1 MTGVDEA
8 VNSLKQ
14 VVLELEQK
22 MQSRTVR
29 GVEQLQQTDELKTA
43 LSRQHELEEALLS
56 VTNSLDSII
65 GKLIDL
71 AEDCS
76 LAQVDVSV
84 NGQSYRIACEDG
96 QEDRLVDLAAMVD
109 EKVIEL
115 VNQIGQVGSNRLLVM
130 AALIIA
136 DELVD
141 LKNEVGSSRELE
153 DKIKQEDMVLTLQ
166 EITKR
171 IENIADEVE
180 QA

>member
-1 MTGVDEA
+1 
-8 VNSLKQ
+8 
-14 VVLELEQK
+14 
-22 MQSRTVR
+22 
-29 GVEQLQQTDELKTA
+29 
-43 LSRQHELEEALLS
+43 
-56 VTNSLDSII
+56 
-65 GKLIDL
+65 
-71 AEDCS
+71 

-109 EKVIEL
+109 EKVIGL

-141 LKNEVGSSRELE
+141 LKNEAGSSQELG
-153 DKIKQEDMVLTLQ
+153 DNTNQQDTVLALQ

-171 IENIADEVE
+171 IENIADQVE

>member
-1 MTGVDEA
+1 M
-8 VNSLKQ
+8 
-14 VVLELEQK
+14 
-22 MQSRTVR
+22 
-29 GVEQLQQTDELKTA
+29 
-43 LSRQHELEEALLS
+43 
-56 VTNSLDSII
+56 
-65 GKLIDL
+65 
-71 AEDCS
+71 
-76 LAQVDVSV
+76 AQVDVSV

-109 EKVIEL
+109 EKVIGL

-141 LKNEVGSSRELE
+141 LKNEAGFS
-153 DKIKQEDMVLTLQ
+153 QEPADNTDQQDTVLALQ

-171 IENIADEVE
+171 IENIADQVE

>member
-1 MTGVDEA
+1 M
-8 VNSLKQ
+8 
-14 VVLELEQK
+14 
-22 MQSRTVR
+22 
-29 GVEQLQQTDELKTA
+29 
-43 LSRQHELEEALLS
+43 
-56 VTNSLDSII
+56 
-65 GKLIDL
+65 
-71 AEDCS
+71 
-76 LAQVDVSV
+76 AQVDVSV

-109 EKVIEL
+109 EKGIGL

-141 LKNEVGSSRELE
+141 LKNEAGSSQELE
-153 DKIKQEDMVLTLQ
+153 DNTNQQDTVLALQ

-171 IENIADEVE
+171 IENIADQVE

>member
-1 MTGVDEA
+1 M
-8 VNSLKQ
+8 
-14 VVLELEQK
+14 
-22 MQSRTVR
+22 
-29 GVEQLQQTDELKTA
+29 
-43 LSRQHELEEALLS
+43 
-56 VTNSLDSII
+56 
-65 GKLIDL
+65 
-71 AEDCS
+71 
-76 LAQVDVSV
+76 AQVDVSV

-109 EKVIEL
+109 EKVIGL

-141 LKNEVGSSRELE
+141 LKNEAGSSQELK
-153 DKIKQEDMVLTLQ
+153 DNSNQKDTVLVLQ

-171 IENIADEVE
+171 IENIADQVE

>member
-1 MTGVDEA
+1 M
-8 VNSLKQ
+8 
-14 VVLELEQK
+14 
-22 MQSRTVR
+22 
-29 GVEQLQQTDELKTA
+29 
-43 LSRQHELEEALLS
+43 
-56 VTNSLDSII
+56 
-65 GKLIDL
+65 
-71 AEDCS
+71 
-76 LAQVDVSV
+76 AQVDVSV

-109 EKVIEL
+109 EKVLGL

-141 LKNEVGSSRELE
+141 LKNEAGSSQELE
-153 DKIKQEDMVLTLQ
+153 DNSNQQDTVLVLQ

-171 IENIADEVE
+171 IENIADQVE

>member
-1 MTGVDEA
+1 M
-8 VNSLKQ
+8 
-14 VVLELEQK
+14 
-22 MQSRTVR
+22 
-29 GVEQLQQTDELKTA
+29 
-43 LSRQHELEEALLS
+43 
-56 VTNSLDSII
+56 
-65 GKLIDL
+65 
-71 AEDCS
+71 
-76 LAQVDVSV
+76 AQVDVSV

-109 EKVIEL
+109 EKVTDL

-141 LKNEVGSSRELE
+141 LKNEAGSSQELE
-153 DKIKQEDMVLTLQ
+153 DNTNQQDTVLALQ

-171 IENIADEVE
+171 IENIADQVE

>member
-1 MTGVDEA
+1 
-8 VNSLKQ
+8 
-14 VVLELEQK
+14 
-22 MQSRTVR
+22 
-29 GVEQLQQTDELKTA
+29 
-43 LSRQHELEEALLS
+43 
-56 VTNSLDSII
+56 
-65 GKLIDL
+65 
-71 AEDCS
+71 

-109 EKVIEL
+109 EKVIGL

-153 DKIKQEDMVLTLQ
+153 DNTKQQDMVLTLQ

-171 IENIADEVE
+171 IENIADQVE

>member
-1 MTGVDEA
+1 
-8 VNSLKQ
+8 
-14 VVLELEQK
+14 
-22 MQSRTVR
+22 
-29 GVEQLQQTDELKTA
+29 
-43 LSRQHELEEALLS
+43 
-56 VTNSLDSII
+56 
-65 GKLIDL
+65 
-71 AEDCS
+71 

-109 EKVIEL
+109 EKVLGL

-141 LKNEVGSSRELE
+141 LKNEAVSSQELK
-153 DKIKQEDMVLTLQ
+153 DNTNQQDTVLALQ

-171 IENIADEVE
+171 IENIADQVE

>member
-1 MTGVDEA
+1 
-8 VNSLKQ
+8 
-14 VVLELEQK
+14 
-22 MQSRTVR
+22 
-29 GVEQLQQTDELKTA
+29 
-43 LSRQHELEEALLS
+43 
-56 VTNSLDSII
+56 
-65 GKLIDL
+65 
-71 AEDCS
+71 

-153 DKIKQEDMVLTLQ
+153 DNIKQEDMVLTLQ

>member
-1 MTGVDEA
+1 M
-8 VNSLKQ
+8 
-14 VVLELEQK
+14 
-22 MQSRTVR
+22 
-29 GVEQLQQTDELKTA
+29 
-43 LSRQHELEEALLS
+43 
-56 VTNSLDSII
+56 
-65 GKLIDL
+65 
-71 AEDCS
+71 
-76 LAQVDVSV
+76 AQVDVSV

-109 EKVIEL
+109 EKVIGL

-141 LKNEVGSSRELE
+141 LKNEAGSSQELE
-153 DKIKQEDMVLTLQ
+153 DNTNQQDTLLALQ

-171 IENIADEVE
+171 IENIADQAE